1 MVLCDV
7 GRPTQAVSGRQ
18 RRQDAAED
26 EDRPERDGR
35 LHGQPAGDD
44 VDALDDGRFGD
55 LIADAGDESKTP
67 FHGYRFKIIAPREP
81 NGFALV
87 AWPATYDVT
96 GVMTFVVNQDG
107 IVREKDLGPD
117 TNRAAS
123 AMTSYDPDKTWTVVQ

>member
-1 MVLCDV
+1 MRDRRSE
-7 GRPTQAVSGRQ
+7 RPRGGPHRIVWRKPLQPTRE
-18 RRQDAAED
+18 RRRLSHV
-26 EDRPERDGR
+26 DR
-35 LHGQPAGDD
+35 
-44 VDALDDGRFGD
+44 